1 MLDILEYAGWVALT
15 ALCLNQ
21 LGGAL
26 NMDEWQFKLITQPPA
41 QEFHL
46 EEPPRE

>member
-1 MLDILEYAGWVALT
+1 MLDVLEYAGWVALT

-26 NMDEWQFKLITQPPA
+26 NMDSWQFKLTQPPA
-41 QEFHL
+41 QEFQL

>member
-1 MLDILEYAGWVALT
+1 MLDVLEYAGWVALT

-26 NMDEWQFKLITQPPA
+26 KMDEWQFKLTQPPA